1 MARIKLDPLFA
12 GISGRMG
19 DLVFRKSRNGEIIV
33 SRRPRKSNT
42 PPSAA
47 QMAQRERFKLAN
59 AYAKAAPADPALRVH
74 YEALAEETG
83 TSAYNAARTDYF
95 RGNDLLSAP
104 LAFPE

>member
-83 TSAYNAARTDYF
+83 RSAYNAARDDYF
-95 RGNDLLSAP
+95 KGNDLLSAR
-104 LAFPE
+104 LACPE